1 MNYLQTFL
9 RVGAFLLGL
18 FLSQSIH
25 AQSKP
30 ALVVVI
36 VIDGLP
42 QEQVLK
48 YKDQYGQGG
57 FARLLT
63 DGAWYGGH
71 CLT

>member
-63 DGAWYGGH
+63 DGAWYGAS
-71 CLT
+71 